1 MIDTKDLVIIHKAE
15 YAELVGKAA
24 IYDALA
30 RKLQSDLDRG
40 GYISEYEQAMF
51 VLPPKEV
58 TNAEV
63 MESLGLKYEDEEE
76 VVAIF
81 TEEEWE
87 EEIIPLAEEEE
98 VKEEK

>member
-1 MIDTKDLVIIHKAE
+1 MIDVKNLVFIHKDE
-15 YAELVGKAA
+15 YEELISKAA
-24 IYDALA
+24 IYDAFA
-30 RKLQSDLDRG
+30 RKIKADADRG

-51 VLPPKEV
+51 VVPPKEV

-87 EEIIPLAEEEE
+87 EKVVPLAEEEE
-98 VKEEK
+98 IKEED

>member
-1 MIDTKDLVIIHKAE
+1 MIDTKDLVIIEKAE

-51 VLPPKEV
+51 IIPP
-58 TNAEV
+58 

-87 EEIIPLAEEEE
+87 EKVVPLAEEGKI
-98 VKEEK
+98 KEEE